1 MSSKKPTVI
10 FPEYF
15 DVRLKRSE
23 GRKVPASEAV
33 KSPNIDELSIILSK
47 LDCDFTI
54 SKGRYPGNWSNS
66 KGCLKVKAQF
76 SKTQL
81 LHKLGAGLKE
91 LRKTN

>member
-1 MSSKKPTVI
+1 MSSKKPIVI
-10 FPEYF
+10 YPEYF

-23 GRKVPASEAV
+23 GRKVPVSEAV

-47 LDCDFTI
+47 LDCDFEI
-54 SKGRYPGNWSNS
+54 NESRYPGNWASS
-66 KGCLKVKAQF
+66 KGCLKVNAQF

-81 LHKLGAGLKE
+81 LHKLGVGLKE

>member
-1 MSSKKPTVI
+1 MTSKKPIVI

-15 DVRLKRSE
+15 DARLKRSE
-23 GRKVPASEAV
+23 GRKVPVSEAV
-33 KSPNIDELSIILSK
+33 KSPNIEELSIILTK
-47 LDCDFTI
+47 LAYDFTI

-66 KGCLKVKAQF
+66 HGCLKAEAQL

-81 LHKLGAGLKE
+81 LHKLGAELKE